1 MRTRVWGRSVRRA
14 FSLYVCV
21 YIYVYVYILIC
32 LCIYV
37 YHTHTHTHTRTHTYY
52 RVYKGGPLDTL
63 SREPKF
69 KQDVKSPSKHSD
81 EDVIYNMS
89 SLMKQNL
96 MRKTG
101 RRTNTKHTLRRGRNM
116 WYGWVNEDAICMYVY
131 TYIHTYIRMIHT
143 YIHTYVRIHTYTHT
157 YIRMYTY
164 IRITYIHTYIHTN
177 IHTYVC
183 IYV

>member
-1 MRTRVWGRSVRRA
+1 VCICTHVYTHTHTHTYTHIGGDDDGEPAHQPERASMRTRVWGRSVRRA

-69 KQDVKSPSKHSD
+69 KQDVKSRSKHSD

-116 WYGWVNEDAICMYVY
+116 WYGWFN
-131 TYIHTYIRMIHT
+131 
-143 YIHTYVRIHTYTHT
+143 
-157 YIRMYTY
+157 
-164 IRITYIHTYIHTN
+164 
-177 IHTYVC
+177 
-183 IYV
+183 